1 MADTFIYM
9 FVMGSGFSLGVA
21 VVVFLSWKVLQRSK
35 NKKTK
40 RKGGK
45 MNGIV

>member
-1 MADTFIYM
+1 MADAFVYM
-9 FVMGSGFSLGVA
+9 FVVGSGFSFGVA
-21 VVVFLSWKVLQRSK
+21 VVVFISWKFVQRSK
-35 NKKTK
+35 NKKSK

>member
-1 MADTFIYM
+1 MADAFVYM
-9 FVMGSGFSLGVA
+9 FVVGSGFSLGVA
-21 VVVFLSWKVLQRSK
+21 VIVFVSWKFLERSK
-35 NKKTK
+35 KKSK